1 MAAIIPKLTSNT
13 SWDGMTL
20 TSQFLYD
27 SGKYS
32 KYSGQQYLY
41 KLFDKQKEENIY
53 GWDERSV
60 HRSSTMYGIELE
72 TTHKD
77 GYSDSVYFRMNMN
90 LTKPVAVS
98 KFELTISN
106 IMEVEDEYEYKNPA
120 AITISFITEKNNRYN
135 GSLLFSPNESEG
147 GSKQLDTTTSTR
159 YDSNIGGLV
168 NYDKSEKIK
177 SIEITIQVSAK
188 TQNKPCFV
196 SIQEIQI
203 YDDTP
208 DNGITSTF
216 YINSSAENVLN
227 KSLTEIKS
235 VKYQVWEPFDILH
248 PTLTVRRDDA
258 LLDCN
263 YVYIPK
269 FNRYYFATIQVQKGN
284 EMIVSCDIDPLESW
298 KTRGLLDLSVPVI
311 RQENKYNMYITDSK
325 MPFMAKGEKQIVKIS
340 GGDNPFLE
348 SSQDTGEHF
357 LLNSL

>member
-20 TSQFLYD
+20 TSQFLYEK
-27 SGKYS
+27 GKYS
-32 KYSGQQYLY
+32 QYSGQEYLY
-41 KLFDKQKEENIY
+41 KLFDKRKIDTLS
-53 GWDERSV
+53 GSDESRV
-60 HRSSTMYGIELE
+60 HRTSTMYGIELE
-72 TTHKD
+72 TTHKE
-77 GYSDSVYFRMNMN
+77 GESDSVRFKINMN
-90 LTKPVAVS
+90 LTKPVALS
-98 KFELTISN
+98 KLEITIPN
-106 IMEVEDEYEYKNPA
+106 ITRIENEYEYKNQYD
-120 AITISFITEKNNRYN
+120 IIISFITEKNNIYN
-135 GSLLFSPNESEG
+135 GTISFLPNPSEG
-147 GSKQLDTTTSTR
+147 GTKQLDTAETKR
-159 YDSNIGGLV
+159 YDSSIGGFV

-177 SIEITIQVSAK
+177 SIEITIQAWAD

-203 YDDTP
+203 YDGTP

-248 PTLTVRRDDA
+248 PTLTVKRDDA

-325 MPFMAKGEKQIVKIS
+325 MPFLAKGEKQIVKIT

>member
-1 MAAIIPKLTSNT
+1 MAAIIPKMTSNT

-20 TSQFLYD
+20 TSKFLYD
-27 SGKYS
+27 GGKYS
-32 KYSGQQYLY
+32 QYSGQEFLY
-41 KLFDKQKEENIY
+41 KLFDKRKIDVLS
-53 GWDERSV
+53 GRDERTV
-60 HRSSTMYGIELE
+60 HRTSTMYGIELE

-77 GYSDSVYFRMNMN
+77 GYDDSLNFRMNMN
-90 LTKPVAVS
+90 LTKPVALS
-98 KFELTISN
+98 KLEMTIPN
-106 IMEVEDEYEYKNPA
+106 ITMIENEYEYRNPGSVS
-120 AITISFITEKNNRYN
+120 ISFITEKNNTYN
-135 GSLLFSPNESEG
+135 GSLSFSPNPSNG
-147 GSKQLDTTTSTR
+147 GTKQLDTEKATR
-159 YDSNIGGLV
+159 YDSSIGGIV

-177 SIEITIQVSAK
+177 SIEITIQVPAK

-203 YDDTP
+203 YDGTP

-227 KSLTEIKS
+227 KSLTEIKE

-248 PTLTVRRDDA
+248 PTLTVRRDDS

-269 FNRYYFATIQVQKGN
+269 FNRYYFATVQVQKGN

-325 MPFMAKGEKQIVKIS
+325 MPFLAKGEKQIVKIT

>member
-27 SGKYS
+27 GGKYS
-32 KYSGQQYLY
+32 QYSGQEYLY
-41 KLFDKQKEENIY
+41 KLFDKRKTDNLSGRNEEM
-53 GWDERSV
+53 V
-60 HRSSTMYGIELE
+60 HRYSTMYGIELE

-77 GYSDSVYFRMNMN
+77 GYDDSVYFRMNMN
-90 LTKPVAVS
+90 LTKPVALI
-98 KFELTISN
+98 KLEMTIPN
-106 IMEVEDEYEYKNPA
+106 ITRIEKEYEYKNPYSA
-120 AITISFITEKNNRYN
+120 TISFITEKNHNYST
-135 GSLLFSPNESEG
+135 SLNFTPNESNG
-147 GSKQLDTTTSTR
+147 GTKQLDTAKATR
-159 YDSNIGGLV
+159 YDSNIGGKV

-203 YDDTP
+203 YDGTP

-248 PTLTVRRDDA
+248 PTLTVRRDND

-269 FNRYYFATIQVQKGN
+269 FNRYYFATVQVQKGN

-325 MPFMAKGEKQIVKIS
+325 MPFLAKGEKQIVKIT

>member
-20 TSQFLYD
+20 TSKFLYD
-27 SGKYS
+27 GGKYS
-32 KYSGQQYLY
+32 QYSGQEFLY
-41 KLFDKQKEENIY
+41 KLFDKNKRDELY
-53 GWDERSV
+53 GRDERMV
-60 HRSSTMYGIELE
+60 HRTSTMYGIELE
-72 TTHKD
+72 TTHKE
-77 GYSDSVYFRMNMN
+77 GYSDSVNFQMNMN
-90 LTKPVAVS
+90 LTKPVALS
-98 KFELTISN
+98 KFELTIPN
-106 IMEVEDEYEYKNPA
+106 ITIIENEYEYKNLNSVN
-120 AITISFITEKNNRYN
+120 ISFITEKNNRYN
-135 GSLLFSPNESEG
+135 GYISFSPNISEG
-147 GSKQLDTTTSTR
+147 GTKQLDTAEAKR
-159 YDSNIGGLV
+159 YDSSIGGFV

-177 SIEITIQVSAK
+177 SIEIIIQVSAK
-188 TQNKPCFV
+188 TQNKTCFV

-203 YDDTP
+203 YDGTP

-269 FNRYYFATIQVQKGN
+269 FNRYYFATVQVQKGN

-325 MPFMAKGEKQIVKIS
+325 MPFLAKGEKQIVKIT

>member
-27 SGKYS
+27 QGKYS
-32 KYSGQQYLY
+32 QYSGQDFLY
-41 KLFDKQKEENIY
+41 KLFDKNKIDELY
-53 GWDERSV
+53 GRDERKV
-60 HRSSTMYGIELE
+60 HRISTMYGIELE
-72 TTHKD
+72 TTHKE
-77 GYSDSVYFRMNMN
+77 GYNDSINFRMNMN
-90 LTKPVAVS
+90 LTKPVAFS
-98 KFELTISN
+98 KFELTITN
-106 IMEVEDEYEYKNPA
+106 IIEVEEVYEYKNPDSVN
-120 AITISFITEKNNRYN
+120 ITFITEKNNRYN
-135 GSLLFSPNESEG
+135 GSILFIPTTSEG
-147 GSKQLDTTTSTR
+147 GTKQLDTTKTTR
-159 YDSNIGGLV
+159 YDSNVGGLV

-216 YINSSAENVLN
+216 FVNSSAENVLN
-227 KSLTEIKS
+227 KSLTEIKEA
-235 VKYQVWEPFDILH
+235 KYQVWEPFDILN
-248 PTLTVRRDDA
+248 PTLIVKRDDA
-258 LLDCN
+258 LLSCN

-269 FNRYYFATIQVQKGN
+269 FGRYYFAKVRVEKGN
-284 EMIVSCDIDPLESW
+284 QMVVECNVDPLESW
-298 KTRGLLDLSVPVI
+298 KDKGLMSI
-311 RQENKYNMYITDSK
+311 RLPIVRQQNKFNMYITDNRV
-325 MPFMAKGEKQIVKIS
+325 PFLSKGEKQIMKIS
-340 GGDNPFLE
+340 GGDSPFLT

>member
-32 KYSGQQYLY
+32 QYSGQEFLY
-41 KLFDKQKEENIY
+41 KLFDKRKTDNLN
-53 GWDERSV
+53 GRDESMV
-60 HRSSTMYGIELE
+60 HRISTMYGIELE
-72 TTHKD
+72 TTHKE
-77 GYSDSVYFRMNMN
+77 GYDDSVYFRMNMN
-90 LTKPVAVS
+90 ITKPVAVS
-98 KFELTISN
+98 KFELTIPN
-106 IMEVEDEYEYKNPA
+106 ITRIENKYEYKNPE
-120 AITISFITEKNNRYN
+120 AINISFITEKNNRYS
-135 GSLLFSPNESEG
+135 GALLFTTNPSEG
-147 GSKQLDTTTSTR
+147 GTKQLDTTTTTR
-159 YDSNIGGLV
+159 YDSNVGGLV

-188 TQNKPCFV
+188 TQNKTCFV

-216 YINSSAENVLN
+216 FVNSSAENVLN
-227 KSLTEIKS
+227 KSLTEIKA
-235 VKYQVWEPFDILH
+235 VKYQVWEPFDILN
-248 PTLTVRRDDA
+248 PTIIVKRDDA
-258 LLDCN
+258 LLACN

-269 FNRYYFATIQVQKGN
+269 FGRYYFAKVRVEKGN
-284 EMIVSCDIDPLESW
+284 QMVVECNVDPLESW
-298 KTRGLLDLSVPVI
+298 KDKGLMSI
-311 RQENKYNMYITDSK
+311 RLPIVRQQNKFNMYITDNRV
-325 MPFMAKGEKQIVKIS
+325 PFLSKGEKQIMKIS
-340 GGDNPFLE
+340 GGDNPFLT